1 MKKQKPNNKL
11 AFNKVAVTELNTQ
24 QLKNVNGGVK
34 GEELTDPISG
44 CFCVPVSFQLTII
57 KQLN

>member
-1 MKKQKPNNKL
+1 MKKQNPNNKL